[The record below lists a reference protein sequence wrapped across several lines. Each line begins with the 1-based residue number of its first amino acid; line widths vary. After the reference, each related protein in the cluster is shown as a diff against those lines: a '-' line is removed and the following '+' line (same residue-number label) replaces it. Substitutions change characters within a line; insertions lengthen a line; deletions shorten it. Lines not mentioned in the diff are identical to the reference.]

1 MVDYS
6 LLGDYSRRM
15 SKEQPCPSTQPY
27 ATAIKRRG
35 SWYARVRYVDP
46 STGRTRELTKACDS
60 KGAARAQNDKWLR
73 ELDEIGAEALQ
84 KNRAT
89 FAEFAAWFKD
99 AYLVAATYTADGQK
113 EHGLRSLRTAE
124 IHFSVI
130 TAHFEDRRVRDIR
143 HADLRAFRLARLQ
156 TPTRAGRKRTLA
168 TVNREMAMARR
179 MFRVARKEGWI
190 ARDPFDEGDSL
201 ISLSRERERERIL
214 STEEEARLLDACGHP
229 TRSHILPLVIA
240 ALDTGCRQGELLKIV
255 WSDVDL
261 DRGTIT
267 IRAFNTKT
275 MRERIVGIT
284 PRLQEALIAL
294 RASNPRRTDRV
305 FGLSDHAWFS
315 AKRAWTTARRV
326 AKLTDVR
333 FHDLRHTAASRLAQH
348 MSLSDVGKIL
358 GHREPRTTW
367 RYANTDESTI
377 SRAAAIL
384 HNFSRPTPTAPA
396 TKQDA

>member
-1 MVDYS
+1 MAREKLS
-6 LLGDYSRRM
+6 T
-15 SKEQPCPSTQPY
+15 STQPY
-27 ATAIKRRG
+27 ATVIKRRG
-35 SWYARVRYVDP
+35 SWYARVRYLDP
-46 STGRTRELTKACDS
+46 STGRPRELTKACES
-60 KGAARAQNDKWLR
+60 KGAARAQNDQWLR
-73 ELDEIGAEALQ
+73 ELDESGAEALQ
-84 KNRAT
+84 KNRAS

-124 IHFSVI
+124 IHFRVI
-130 TAHFEDRRVRDIR
+130 TAYFGSRRMRDIR
-143 HADLRAFRLARLQ
+143 HSDLRVFRLTRLQ
-156 TPTRAGRKRTLA
+156 TPTRDGRKRTLA

-214 STEEEARLLDACGHP
+214 SSDEEARLLDACAHP
-229 TRSHILPLVIA
+229 SRCHILPLVIA
-240 ALDTGCRQGELLKIV
+240 ALDTGCRQGELLKLV
-255 WSDVDL
+255 WSDVDF

-284 PRLQEALIAL
+284 PRLRETLLTIQPGQR
-294 RASNPRRTDRV
+294 RASDRV
-305 FGLSDHAWFS
+305 FGLSDNAWFS
-315 AKRAWTTARRV
+315 AKRAWTTARRI

-348 MSLSDVGKIL
+348 MSLSEVGKIL

-384 HNFSRPTPTAPA
+384 HKFSTSDTD
-396 TKQDA
+396 T